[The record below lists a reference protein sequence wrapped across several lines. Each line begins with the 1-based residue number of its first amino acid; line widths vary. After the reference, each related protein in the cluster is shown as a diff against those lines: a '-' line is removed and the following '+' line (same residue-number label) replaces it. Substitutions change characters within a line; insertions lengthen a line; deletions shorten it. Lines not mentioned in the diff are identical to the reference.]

1 MLPISCKSVQFRVFN
16 LLDHMNECGGS
27 GILSFFHVRS
37 HPNEGIFGSFP
48 GSSRY
53 GIKHRPMHYLTSPK
67 PKLDGG
73 ERSGRTAAGR
83 IFGLFT
89 HSPHPFLPPSVPGA
103 SKDEGPPQK
112 EGEGR
117 ANFIHRTAGHSLG
130 ANFFYPFCWE
140 TETGLKVSEKQD
152 LK

>member
-1 MLPISCKSVQFRVFN
+1 MEESGADELPLGGFLDC
-16 LLDHMNECGGS
+16 LLT
-27 GILSFFHVRS
+27 L
-37 HPNEGIFGSFP
+37 
-48 GSSRY
+48 
-53 GIKHRPMHYLTSPK
+53 
-67 PKLDGG
+67 
-73 ERSGRTAAGR
+73 
-83 IFGLFT
+83 
-89 HSPHPFLPPSVPGA
+89 PHPSLSLSVPGA